1 MSNPISSTGVSPLNP
16 LASPQRTAPGGGGG
30 DGDFAAMMRQQLDKV
45 SAMQNEAD
53 DNVRKLVSG
62 QTENMTEVF
71 VAARK
76 AQVAFSLLIE
86 IRNKLVDAYEE
97 VKNMRV

>member
-1 MSNPISSTGVSPLNP
+1 MTPLKIGGP
-16 LASPQRTAPGGGGG
+16 LKQEGGATVG
-30 DGDFAAMMRQQLDKV
+30 DDFASMVKQQLAKV
-45 SAMQNEAD
+45 NQMQTEAD
-53 DNVRKLVSG
+53 DNVQKLLTG

-76 AQVAFSLLIE
+76 AQVAFSLLME
-86 IRNKLVDAYEE
+86 IRNKLIDAYQE